1 MGDAAVPITVT
12 VLVGGRPETRALN
25 GRSTVEEVIGEL
37 LPEDERARAGD
48 YALSPEDGPPLDPAS
63 ILGDNDI
70 PDGSV
75 LALTKRDGGGGACS
89 GP

>member
-1 MGDAAVPITVT
+1 MGDAAGPITVT
-12 VLVGGRPETRALN
+12 VLVGGRPETRTLD
-25 GRSTVEEVIGEL
+25 GRSTVRETIDDI

-75 LALTKRDGGGGACS
+75 LALTKMDGGGGACS

>member
-1 MGDAAVPITVT
+1 MGDAAGPITVT
-12 VLVGGRPETRALN
+12 VLVGGRPVAKNLN
-25 GRSTVEEVIGEL
+25 GQSTAREVIDEL
-37 LPEDERARAGD
+37 LPEDEKARAGD

-63 ILGDNDI
+63 ILGDSDM

-75 LALTKRDGGGGACS
+75 LALTKMDGGGGACS

>member
-1 MGDAAVPITVT
+1 MGDAAGPITVT
-12 VLVGGRPETRALN
+12 VLVGGRPETKTLD
-25 GRSTVEEVIGEL
+25 GRSTVRETIDDI
-37 LPEDERARAGD
+37 LPEDEKARAGD

-63 ILGDNDI
+63 ILGDDDI

-75 LALTKRDGGGGACS
+75 LALTKMDGVGGACS